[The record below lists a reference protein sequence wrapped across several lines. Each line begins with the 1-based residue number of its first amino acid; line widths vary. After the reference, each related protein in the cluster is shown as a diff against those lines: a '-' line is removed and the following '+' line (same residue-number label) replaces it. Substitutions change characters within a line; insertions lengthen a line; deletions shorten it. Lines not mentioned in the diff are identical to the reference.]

1 MVRGDARPPSANGF
15 LPGVDDADDASDVWE
30 FDGGMP
36 VDDAAD
42 VVEAER
48 LLLGGAASLPDASTS
63 KATTWLRAVTCVLC
77 FFVSLSLCVSRVC
90 LRACRTPSRRSFSLL
105 SPTPSTLR
113 RTVYVHLHAIDAADS
128 LLYAWTEDLVF
139 ATGGL

>member
-1 MVRGDARPPSANGF
+1 MRRRSASRRFSTTRTGFSLSSWGVDCVAALRAAIVRGDARPPSASGF

-63 KATTWLRAVTCVLC
+63 KATTWLRPVTCVL
-77 FFVSLSLCVSRVC
+77 FFCLCRVA
-90 LRACRTPSRRSFSLL
+90 LAF
-105 SPTPSTLR
+105 
-113 RTVYVHLHAIDAADS
+113 YGHLDAIDA
-128 LLYAWTEDLVF
+128 
-139 ATGGL
+139 

>member
-1 MVRGDARPPSANGF
+1 MVRGDARPPSASGF

-63 KATTWLRAVTCVLC
+63 KATTWLRAVTCVL
-77 FFVSLSLCVSRVC
+77 FFLCLCRVA
-90 LRACRTPSRRSFSLL
+90 LAF
-105 SPTPSTLR
+105 
-113 RTVYVHLHAIDAADS
+113 YGHLDAIDACLSCSGDRRRRRRAGEG
-128 LLYAWTEDLVF
+128 AV
-139 ATGGL
+139 GR

>member
-1 MVRGDARPPSANGF
+1 MSSCGVDWVAALRAAMVRGDARPPSASGF

-63 KATTWLRAVTCVLC
+63 KATTWLRAVTCVFL
-77 FFVSLSLCVSRVC
+77 FFVCVFLSCFVPLSAQRHRGVASLC
-90 LRACRTPSRRSFSLL
+90 L
-105 SPTPSTLR
+105 SPRPRVLFAPS
-113 RTVYVHLHAIDAADS
+113 
-128 LLYAWTEDLVF
+128 
-139 ATGGL
+139 

>member
-1 MVRGDARPPSANGF
+1 MSSCGVDWVAALRAAMVRGDARPPSARGF

-77 FFVSLSLCVSRVC
+77 FVSLSNRSLSSSQRPPRRHRRAAC
-90 LRACRTPSRRSFSLL
+90 LSCLAL
-105 SPTPSTLR
+105 
-113 RTVYVHLHAIDAADS
+113 A
-128 LLYAWTEDLVF
+128 TESVVV
-139 ATGGL
+139 APEKAP

>member
-1 MVRGDARPPSANGF
+1 MVRGDARPPSASGF

-77 FFVSLSLCVSRVC
+77 FVSLSSRSSF
-90 LRACRTPSRRSFSLL
+90 LRPPRRHRRVLVLL
-105 SPTPSTLR
+105 WRQKAS
-113 RTVYVHLHAIDAADS
+113 
-128 LLYAWTEDLVF
+128 W
-139 ATGGL
+139 

>member
-1 MVRGDARPPSANGF
+1 MSSCGVDCVAALRAAMVRGDARPPSAKGF

-36 VDDAAD
+36 VDDAAE

-63 KATTWLRAVTCVLC
+63 KATTWLRAVTCVCFLSRLLC
-77 FFVSLSLCVSRVC
+77 SRVLYPC
-90 LRACRTPSRRSFSLL
+90 LSN
-105 SPTPSTLR
+105 
-113 RTVYVHLHAIDAADS
+113 AIDA
-128 LLYAWTEDLVF
+128 
-139 ATGGL
+139 

>member
-1 MVRGDARPPSANGF
+1 MSSCGVDWVAALRAAIVRGDARPPSAKGF

-63 KATTWLRAVTCVLC
+63 KATTWLRAVTCVL
-77 FFVSLSLCVSRVC
+77 FFCLCLYVSLASWLC
-90 LRACRTPSRRSFSLL
+90 L

-113 RTVYVHLHAIDAADS
+113 RTLYVHLHAIDA
-128 LLYAWTEDLVF
+128 
-139 ATGGL
+139 

>member
-1 MVRGDARPPSANGF
+1 MSSWGVDCVAALRAAMVRGDARPPSASGF

-77 FFVSLSLCVSRVC
+77 FSCLCLYVCLSRLVSVSVQRHRRVASLC
-90 LRACRTPSRRSFSLL
+90 L
-105 SPTPSTLR
+105 SPRPRVLFAPS
-113 RTVYVHLHAIDAADS
+113 
-128 LLYAWTEDLVF
+128 
-139 ATGGL
+139 

>member
-1 MVRGDARPPSANGF
+1 MSSWGVDCVAALRAAMVRGDARPPSASGF

-63 KATTWLRAVTCVLC
+63 KATTWLRPVACVFLFSCLC
-77 FFVSLSLCVSRVC
+77 RVA
-90 LRACRTPSRRSFSLL
+90 LAL
-105 SPTPSTLR
+105 
-113 RTVYVHLHAIDAADS
+113 YVRLHAIDA
-128 LLYAWTEDLVF
+128 
-139 ATGGL
+139 

>member
-1 MVRGDARPPSANGF
+1 MSSCGVDWVAALRAAMVRGDARPPSASGF
-15 LPGVDDADDASDVWE
+15 FPGVDDADDASDVWE

-63 KATTWLRAVTCVLC
+63 KATTWLRAVTCVC
-77 FFVSLSLCVSRVC
+77 FLSLSLRVSRV
-90 LRACRTPSRRSFSLL
+90 LALSL
-105 SPTPSTLR
+105 SN
-113 RTVYVHLHAIDAADS
+113 AIEA
-128 LLYAWTEDLVF
+128 
-139 ATGGL
+139 

>member
-1 MVRGDARPPSANGF
+1 M
-15 LPGVDDADDASDVWE
+15 PGVDDADDASDVWE

-63 KATTWLRAVTCVLC
+63 KATTWLRAVTCVLFFC
-77 FFVSLSLCVSRVC
+77 VFVSVC
-90 LRACRTPSRRSFSLL
+90 LSRL
-105 SPTPSTLR
+105 SPCLSN
-113 RTVYVHLHAIDAADS
+113 AIEA
-128 LLYAWTEDLVF
+128 
-139 ATGGL
+139 

>member
-1 MVRGDARPPSANGF
+1 MAALRAAIVRGDARPPSASGF

-63 KATTWLRAVTCVLC
+63 KATTWLRAVTCVCVFLSCLC
-77 FFVSLSLCVSRVC
+77 RIALAF
-90 LRACRTPSRRSFSLL
+90 
-105 SPTPSTLR
+105 
-113 RTVYVHLHAIDAADS
+113 YVHLHAIGA
-128 LLYAWTEDLVF
+128 
-139 ATGGL
+139 